1 MITLSLYGV
10 SVFELK
16 RHRYVII
23 IRRHRVRNETSSL
36 RYHYTASAWWNC
48 NVKNSHDFSTGFS
61 LPVTQPLVNLQI
73 YWSDLGGTQIPT
85 ICPSQARLQLL
96 NYYYYY
102 CYFFKVTAPA
112 RNCFVYFSK
121 IPKFLLYQKL
131 FHIFFKYTK
140 IFTRNCFVYFS
151 NIPKF
156 VTEIVSHIFQIYRS
170 YFE

>member
-121 IPKFLLYQKL
+121 IPKFLPEIISYIFQIYQNFYQKL
-131 FHIFFKYTK
+131 FRIFFKYTQ
-140 IFTRNCFVYFS
+140 IFNRNC
-151 NIPKF
+151 
-156 VTEIVSHIFQIYRS
+156 SHIFQIYRS